1 MRVRPVCLQY
11 LRRLSL
17 LTAWCVV
24 ASVSPLLGQV
34 AAGEITGVLKDPGG
48 AAVPGA
54 TVTVTNVATNLQRVI
69 VSSADGVYTAPSL
82 APGEYRVDV
91 ELSGFKPLRR
101 AGIRLS
107 TGEKARIDF
116 ALSVGDVREQVTVT
130 ADAPIV

>member
-1 MRVRPVCLQY
+1 MRVRLVDLV
-11 LRRLSL
+11 RVIRLSL
-17 LTAWCVV
+17 LAAAYVV
-24 ASVSPLLGQV
+24 ASGSPLIGQV

-48 AAVPGA
+48 AAGPGA
-54 TVTVTNVATNLQRVI
+54 TVTVTHVATNLKRVI

-107 TGEKARIDF
+107 TGEKAR
-116 ALSVGDVREQVTVT
+116 
-130 ADAPIV
+130 

>member
-1 MRVRPVCLQY
+1 MRVRPVCPPY

-17 LTAWCVV
+17 LAACCVFV
-24 ASVSPLLGQV
+24 SRSPLLGQV
-34 AAGEITGVLKDPGG
+34 AAGELTGVLKDPGG

-54 TVTVTNVATNLQRVI
+54 TVTVTNVATNLRRVI

-91 ELSGFKPLRR
+91 ELKGFKPLRR

-107 TGEKARIDF
+107 T
-116 ALSVGDVREQVTVT
+116 
-130 ADAPIV
+130 